1 MQDYENWYLNK
12 DYHIAVREEEITPK
26 SNNMIEYYFEL
37 STTESIYKP
46 GYKNGF
52 YYQVEGLYDQWVD
65 LKKLYDNTLT
75 LKNGDLEEKWPN
87 VVRFTLKNDSLGLVN
102 NDTPLNYQTSLNYT
116 AIITNLSRPT
126 LTKITKYQIG
136 LNSQYTISDSS
147 PYRYQLLYKTIDG
160 NYHKYPYADNLDYGN
175 HYTTSNNFD
184 ISSDFSNRNISLNNV
199 KQILYRVINISKG
212 VIGNVDDNNYKEF
225 SQWGIY
231 NL

>member
-1 MQDYENWYLNK
+1 
-12 DYHIAVREEEITPK
+12 
-26 SNNMIEYYFEL
+26 MIEYDFRL
-37 STTESIYKP
+37 STSEAIYQP

-52 YYQVEGLYDQWVD
+52 YYQAEV
-65 LKKLYDNTLT
+65 LYDNWVEFDLKSLYDNSLT
-75 LKNGDLEEKWPN
+75 LKNGVLEEKWPSA
-87 VVRFTLKNDSLGLVN
+87 VRFTLKNDSLGLVN
-102 NDTPLNYQTSLNYT
+102 NDTPINYQTKLDYT
-116 AIITNLSRPT
+116 GVITNLSRPT

-136 LNSQYTISDSS
+136 LNSQYTISESS

-175 HYTTSNNFD
+175 HYTTTNNFN
-184 ISSDFSNRNISLNNV
+184 ISSDFANRSISLNNV

-212 VIGNVDDNNYKEF
+212 IIGNAVDNNYKEF